1 MNMTTDTLREAVRT
15 GRPFKIT
22 TADGRTVEIPHPE
35 FAMISGSGRIF
46 YVAKPDSDLFEAF
59 DVLLITGVEQEGK
72 LPTHKLVA
80 HSKRWLDT
88 QLQQV
93 VRWSRVIVDPPSS
106 RSRGTRA

>member
-1 MNMTTDTLREAVRT
+1 MSQSRQTGAEFLCCRIANLRPKNILLNMTVDTLRDAVRT

-22 TADGRTVEIPHPE
+22 TDDGRSVEIPHPE

-72 LPTHKLVA
+72 LPTHK
-80 HSKRWLDT
+80 
-88 QLQQV
+88 
-93 VRWSRVIVDPPSS
+93 
-106 RSRGTRA
+106 